1 MDLFEALDKLYLIS
15 AVRPLSTY
23 RASPVGASWRP
34 IQGLEADGGSLIGT
48 AVRKP
53 HTAPL
58 PPLSVWRSQA
68 APFSVR
74 SSQAVPVSV
83 RSSQAAP
90 VSVRSPEAG
99 LRLPDD
105 LLHLAPESAA
115 SADVPVSAVARPG
128 PRALGVGLRRTRGI
142 STGVIYTYLLQ
153 SRAGYEGL
161 QRTA

>member
-83 RSSQAAP
+83 RI
-90 VSVRSPEAG
+90 PEAG

-115 SADVPVSAVARPG
+115 SADVPVSAVTRPG

-153 SRAGYEGL
+153 SRAGNEGP
-161 QRTA
+161 